1 MKYFIPY
8 WEDWVHKDFDPIKD
22 TYGKGGFNNSL
33 FAHELFNPPPYDGIL
48 VSLGMFKEKI
58 RLSLEGGK
66 PKIRGFSNIKEY
78 LRLPK
83 SFPVLGDCGAFTY
96 VNEKEPKIT
105 VSQAVELYQK
115 LGFDYGISVDHI
127 CSETITVEEKKKE
140 KFKFTQEKKLK
151 GGKVKI
157 SLSEEELEFR
167 RELSLSNAYSFIK
180 EAKGFTPVGAAQG
193 YSIESYIKSVK
204 ELIKMGY
211 KFIALGGLVPRKTEF
226 IRELLREL
234 YREVNLKEVRV
245 HLLGVLRKELLKEM
259 RKFKVYSFDSASF
272 YRKAWLKAKEN
283 YLGIDLKWYSS
294 IRIPDSKNQRLRR
307 KVKDQKELE
316 KASFLEKKILRNL
329 REYDKG
335 NLKDIESLLEE
346 IIKYDKLFYREEFK
360 EEKYYNYYKELL
372 QTKIWKECPCPVCRS
387 LGIDV
392 VIFRG
397 ANRNKRRGFHNTFVF
412 YSKMLK
418 EINP

>member
-8 WEDWVHKDFDPIKD
+8 WEDWVHKDFDPVKD
-22 TYGKGGFNNSL
+22 TYGKGGFKNSL
-33 FAHELFNPPPYDGIL
+33 FAHELFKPPPYDGIL

-58 RLSLEGGK
+58 RLSFEEGR
-66 PKIRGFSNIKEY
+66 PKVRGFSNIKDY

-83 SFPVLGDCGAFTY
+83 DFPLLGDCGAFTY

-127 CSETITVEEKKKE
+127 CSETITVRESEKE
-140 KFKFTQEKKLK
+140 KFSFKEERKLK

-157 SLSEEELEFR
+157 TLSEKELEFR
-167 RELSLSNAYSFIK
+167 RELSLFNAHRFLK
-180 EAKGFTPVGAAQG
+180 EAEGFTPVGAAQG
-193 YSIESYIKSVK
+193 YTIETYIKSVK
-204 ELIKMGY
+204 DLIKMGY
-211 KFIALGGLVPRKTEF
+211 KFIAIGGLVPRKTEF

-234 YREVNLKEVRV
+234 YREVNLTKVKV

-259 RKFKVYSFDSASF
+259 KRFKVYSFDSASF

-283 YLGIDLKWYSS
+283 YFGIDLKWYSS
-294 IRIPDSKNQRLRR
+294 IRIPDSKNPRLRK
-307 KVKDQKELE
+307 KVKEQKELE
-316 KASFLEKKILRNL
+316 KASLLEERILKNL

-335 NLKDIESLLEE
+335 NLKEIDGLLEE
-346 IIKYDKLFYREEFK
+346 IMKYDKLFYREEFK
-360 EEKYYNYYKELL
+360 EEKYYGYYKELL

-412 YSKMLK
+412 YKKLL
-418 EINP
+418 PL